1 MYTYEVEWSIK
12 FSCTKKHTWNFR
24 EAPGQSLYL
33 AAERDETLNT
43 IVDEKQKIQSI
54 AAGIRERVLAHTL
67 ANNGGYMSQA
77 CSSAE
82 LLACLYGG
90 LLNIEQLDEALVPPA
105 FAGVP
110 KVGPK
115 TMATGGVFHGA
126 HAPHLD
132 RLISSPAH
140 YALVIYAALIET
152 GRLEEA
158 GLEEFN
164 KDGGTVEMIGA
175 EHSPGFETTTGSLA
189 QAISQSGGIAL
200 ARRLKGETGKT
211 WVFMSDGEFQ
221 EGQTWE
227 AFNASSFWG
236 LSSLRV
242 IVDVNGAQCDGP
254 MDQVMS
260 IEPLAQRLE
269 AFGWAVRSVDGHDVD
284 AILAAG
290 REESDLPLVILC
302 YTDPSRGLPILQ
314 ERYPAMH
321 YLRFTSDAERDRYQ
335 EAYEGMIK

>member
-1 MYTYEVEWSIK
+1 VNNSSVLASNVHFRCRIIK
-12 FSCTKKHTWNFR
+12 PRRSGPVALIIER
-24 EAPGQSLYL
+24 
-33 AAERDETLNT
+33 RDEDLSTA
-43 IVDEKQKIQSI
+43 VDEKEKIRSI

-77 CSSAE
+77 CSAAE

-90 LLNIEQLDEALVPPA
+90 LLNIEEPDEPLVPLV
-105 FAGVP
+105 FSGVP

-115 TMATGGVFHGA
+115 TMITGGVFHGA

-158 GLEEFN
+158 GLEKFN

-200 ARRLKGETGKT
+200 ARRLKGETGMT

-227 AFNASSFWG
+227 AFSASSFWD
-236 LSSLRV
+236 LSNLRV
-242 IVDVNGAQCDGP
+242 IVDVNGGQCDGP
-254 MDQVMS
+254 MDQVMT

-269 AFGWAVRSVDGHDVD
+269 AFGWAVRTVDGHDVD
-284 AILAAG
+284 AILEAG
-290 REESDLPLVILC
+290 REASDRPLIILC
-302 YTDPSRGLPILQ
+302 YTDPTRGLPLLQ
-314 ERYPAMH
+314 ERYPALH
-321 YLRFTSDAERDRYQ
+321 YLRFTGDAERAQYQ